1 MQSGVT
7 NFVESQNLDPFDPID
22 FLNLNKSQIRTIQE
36 LGMFQVTSLSKEDA
50 ELCPLRHVLSK
61 VTEKWRVLIVL
72 ALKDGTLRFGAL
84 KRTVG
89 DITQRV
95 LTENL
100 RSLERDG
107 YLTRT
112 VDAGPPIAVFYEL
125 TPLGFQLLSLLKPL
139 VVWAGDNHSCI
150 TKSREAFDA

>member
-1 MQSGVT
+1 MLPVT
-7 NFVESQNLDPFDPID
+7 VSTEQAGKTCPIR
-22 FLNLNKSQIRTIQE
+22 N
-36 LGMFQVTSLSKEDA
+36 
-50 ELCPLRHVLSK
+50 VLAK
-61 VTEKWRVLIVL
+61 VTGKWQMLIIL
-72 ALKDGTLRFGAL
+72 SLEDGALRFGEL

-112 VDAGPPIAVFYEL
+112 VNPGPPIAVSYEL
-125 TPLGFQLLSLLKPL
+125 TDLGRQLITVMKPMVIFAAESFQQ
-139 VVWAGDNHSCI
+139 VMA
-150 TKSREAFDA
+150 SREKYDG

>member
-1 MQSGVT
+1 M
-7 NFVESQNLDPFDPID
+7 L
-22 FLNLNKSQIRTIQE
+22 
-36 LGMFQVTSLSKEDA
+36 QVTALTKQEA
-50 ELCPLRHVLSK
+50 ELCPVRQVLSK
-61 VTEKWRVLIVL
+61 VTGKWQVLLVL
-72 ALKDGTLRFGAL
+72 ALEDGALRFGAL

-112 VDAGPPIAVFYEL
+112 VDAGPPVAVFYEL
-125 TPLGFQLLSLLKPL
+125 TPLGFELLTLLKPL
-139 VVWAGDNHSCI
+139 VIWAGDKHNDI
-150 TKSREAFDA
+150 AKAREAYDVI

>member
-1 MQSGVT
+1 MLPVT
-7 NFVESQNLDPFDPID
+7 AN
-22 FLNLNKSQIRTIQE
+22 NKSE
-36 LGMFQVTSLSKEDA
+36 A
-50 ELCPLRHVLSK
+50 ALCPIRNVLAYING
-61 VTEKWRVLIVL
+61 KWQVLIL
-72 ALKDGTLRFGAL
+72 LSLEDGPLRFGAL

-112 VDAGPPIAVFYEL
+112 VDGGPPVAVSYAL
-125 TPLGFQLLSLLKPL
+125 TPMGQSLVEQLKSL
-139 VVWAGDNHSCI
+139 VDWACESFKQV
-150 TKSREAFDA
+150 TKSRAEYEKRKK

>member
-1 MQSGVT
+1 M
-7 NFVESQNLDPFDPID
+7 L
-22 FLNLNKSQIRTIQE
+22 
-36 LGMFQVTSLSKEDA
+36 QVTALSKDDA
-50 ELCPLRHVLSK
+50 ELCPVRQVLSK
-61 VTEKWRVLIVL
+61 VTGKWQVLIVL
-72 ALKDGTLRFGAL
+72 ALEDGTLRFGAL

-112 VDAGPPIAVFYEL
+112 ADAGPPVAVFYEL
-125 TPLGFQLLSLLKPL
+125 TSLGHALLVPLKSL
-139 VVWAGDNHSCI
+139 VVWAADNHDHI
-150 TKSREAFDA
+150 RKSREDYDT